1 MSLNLLK
8 KDEFIA
14 YIEQKVVEEKS
25 SYLDAILVAC
35 EEFEIAPEGCK
46 NLLPRPMVEQLE
58 VDFMDINM
66 IKPDPKIEFS
76 EFI

>member
-14 YIEQKVVEEKS
+14 YIEQKVIEEKS
-25 SYLDAILVAC
+25 SYLDAILAAC
-35 EEFEIAPEGCK
+35 EEFDVAPESCRH
-46 NLLPRPMVEQLE
+46 LLPRPMVEQLE
-58 VDFMDINM
+58 VDFMDLNM
-66 IKPDPKIEFS
+66 IKPDPKIEFL